1 MAINIMWFSA
11 DAYRFYSVVFSAVS
25 TWYFITVHKSKNKEM
40 KGVIFNTYT
49 HSYGAFEEKQS
60 LL

>member
-1 MAINIMWFSA
+1 MWFSA